1 MPYIPPEVVS
11 KAKQMDL
18 YTYLKTYE
26 PQELVHFG
34 GSTYCTR
41 EHDASKSPTANGT
54 GFPVASAG
62 APPWTIS

>member
-26 PQELVHFG
+26 QHELALFR
-34 GSTYCTR
+34 GSTHCT
-41 EHDASKSPTANGT
+41 HSMTAL
-54 GFPVASAG
+54 
-62 APPWTIS
+62 